1 MKGIRRIRQ
10 RLCALPLAL
19 ACLMGLA
26 ACGGPDFGSFSK
38 ELEFGDKQVSDTQ
51 TTYVMKIP
59 EGRLGD
65 LIGPSQIQWVIDQYG
80 DPPAHTGAVAVGT
93 KKAAKD
99 LLRKSPEL
107 QCRALENTY
116 QEESSDEGKW
126 EYKDSSCRKQRKLSW
141 LEKTLWNMYQVQSD
155 STIEWLSTSRNTLVA
170 ADDTVSTLQAN
181 ATPNYDSWF
190 APVNRYLRIAQGV
203 LIAAAAISLIVL
215 TICFVLVP
223 VDTGLML
230 SFVLA
235 TAMLIL
241 GMGLFTLGAE
251 MSMSKI
257 GNYMGAKLTKSRR
270 LGLILIVS
278 FLLGVAIT
286 VAEPDLQV
294 LAANVPEIDKTVLI
308 LTVSVGVGI
317 FLMLCMVRIL
327 FGISLR
333 LLLIVFYVL
342 VFLAAFLSD
351 QGILAVAFDSGGVT
365 TGPMTVPFIM
375 ALGVGVASI
384 RSDENAKADSFGLVG
399 LCSIGPIASVLLL
412 GAIYKTQ
419 PAQAESETAAAITNT
434 VALGRDYLHAFPEYL
449 KEVTLALLPIVVFF
463 LIFQIVSLRLRR
475 LPFLRVMVGI
485 LYTYAGLVLFL
496 TGVNVGFSPVGYA
509 LGAAL
514 TEGWKLWLLIPLAM
528 LMGWFIINAE
538 PAVHILNRQVEDLSA
553 GAISARAM
561 GMSLS
566 IAVSAAGGLAMLR
579 VITGVSIMYF
589 LVPGYFIALA
599 LSFFVPRTFTAIAFD
614 SGGVASGPLTATFM
628 LPFAMGA
635 CEALGGNVMTD
646 AFGLVALV
654 AMMPLITVQVM
665 GAIYVIKSRRAEKEP
680 ALPDFGDNEII
691 ELWEAC

>member
-1 MKGIRRIRQ
+1 MYQ
-10 RLCALPLAL
+10 
-19 ACLMGLA
+19 
-26 ACGGPDFGSFSK
+26 
-38 ELEFGDKQVSDTQ
+38 KQVLFE
-51 TTYVMKIP
+51 K
-59 EGRLGD
+59 
-65 LIGPSQIQWVIDQYG
+65 
-80 DPPAHTGAVAVGT
+80 
-93 KKAAKD
+93 
-99 LLRKSPEL
+99 LRE
-107 QCRALENTY
+107 
-116 QEESSDEGKW
+116 
-126 EYKDSSCRKQRKLSW
+126 
-141 LEKTLWNMYQVQSD
+141 
-155 STIEWLSTSRNTLVA
+155 
-170 ADDTVSTLQAN
+170 
-181 ATPNYDSWF
+181 
-190 APVNRYLRIAQGV
+190 
-203 LIAAAAISLIVL
+203 AAASVLPISLIVL
-215 TICFVLVP
+215 LICFVLVP

-230 SFVLA
+230 SFLLA

-257 GNYMGAKLTKSRR
+257 GNYIGSKLTKSRK
-270 LGLILIVS
+270 LGLILAVS

-294 LAANVPEIDKTVLI
+294 LAANVPDIDKTVLI

-412 GAIYKTQ
+412 GAIYRTQ
-419 PAQAESETAAAITNT
+419 PAQAETQTVAAITDT
-434 VALGRDYLHAFPEYL
+434 VLLGRDYLHAIPEYL
-449 KEVTLALLPIVVFF
+449 KEVTIALLPIVVFF
-463 LIFQIVSLRLRR
+463 LIFQLVSLRLRK

-485 LYTYAGLVLFL
+485 LYTYLGLVLFL
-496 TGVNVGFSPVGYA
+496 TGVNVGFSPLGYV

-514 TEGWKLWLLIPLAM
+514 TEGWRIWLLIPLAM

-538 PAVHILNRQVEDLSA
+538 PAVHILNKQVEDLSA

-579 VITGVSIMYF
+579 VITGIPILYF

-635 CEALGGNVMTD
+635 CQALGGNVMTD

-665 GAIYVIKSRRAEKEP
+665 GAIYVVKSRRAAAEP
-680 ALPDFGDNEII
+680 VLPAFGDNEII

>member
-1 MKGIRRIRQ
+1 MRHRLKLRQ
-10 RLCALPLAL
+10 ILSEKWKEALQAVLPIITIVLAL
-19 ACLMGLA
+19 SFTIAPLSPSVLLCFLMGA
-26 ACGGPDFGSFSK
+26 
-38 ELEFGDKQVSDTQ
+38 V
-51 TTYVMKIP
+51 
-59 EGRLGD
+59 
-65 LIGPSQIQWVIDQYG
+65 LILVGMMFFT
-80 DPPAHTGAVAVGT
+80 TGAETAMTPMGERIGTAMTKT
-93 KKAAKD
+93 KK
-99 LLRKSPEL
+99 
-107 QCRALENTY
+107 
-116 QEESSDEGKW
+116 
-126 EYKDSSCRKQRKLSW
+126 
-141 LEKTLWNMYQVQSD
+141 
-155 STIEWLSTSRNTLVA
+155 
-170 ADDTVSTLQAN
+170 
-181 ATPNYDSWF
+181 
-190 APVNRYLRIAQGV
+190 
-203 LIAAAAISLIVL
+203 
-215 TICFVLVP
+215 
-223 VDTGLML
+223 
-230 SFVLA
+230 
-235 TAMLIL
+235 
-241 GMGLFTLGAE
+241 LGAV
-251 MSMSKI
+251 I
-257 GNYMGAKLTKSRR
+257 TL
-270 LGLILIVS
+270 S
-278 FLLGVAIT
+278 FLLGFIIT
-286 VAEPDLQV
+286 VSEPDLQV
-294 LAANVPEIDKTVLI
+294 LASQVPSVPNLI
-308 LTVSVGVGI
+308 LILSVACGVGV
-317 FLMLCMVRIL
+317 FLVVSLLRMLFSIAL
-327 FGISLR
+327 PP
-333 LLLIVFYVL
+333 LLVGCYAV
-342 VFLAAFLSD
+342 VFLLAFFVPPEF
-351 QGILAVAFDSGGVT
+351 LAVAFDSGGVT

-419 PAQAESETAAAITNT
+419 PAQAESEAAAAITNT

-463 LIFQIVSLRLRR
+463 LIFQVVSLRLRR

-553 GAISARAM
+553 GAISAKAM

>member
-1 MKGIRRIRQ
+1 MYR
-10 RLCALPLAL
+10 
-19 ACLMGLA
+19 
-26 ACGGPDFGSFSK
+26 
-38 ELEFGDKQVSDTQ
+38 KQV
-51 TTYVMKIP
+51 
-59 EGRLGD
+59 L
-65 LIGPSQIQWVIDQYG
+65 
-80 DPPAHTGAVAVGT
+80 
-93 KKAAKD
+93 
-99 LLRKSPEL
+99 
-107 QCRALENTY
+107 
-116 QEESSDEGKW
+116 
-126 EYKDSSCRKQRKLSW
+126 
-141 LEKTLWNMYQVQSD
+141 LEK
-155 STIEWLSTSRNTLVA
+155 
-170 ADDTVSTLQAN
+170 
-181 ATPNYDSWF
+181 
-190 APVNRYLRIAQGV
+190 LRE
-203 LIAAAAISLIVL
+203 AAASVLPISLIVL
-215 TICFVLVP
+215 AICFVLVP

-257 GNYMGAKLTKSRR
+257 GNYMGAKLTKSRK

-538 PAVHILNRQVEDLSA
+538 PAVHVLNKQVEELSA
-553 GAISARAM
+553 GAISSKAM

-566 IAVSAAGGLAMLR
+566 IAVAAAMGLAMVR
-579 VITGVSIMYF
+579 VLTGISILWF
-589 LVPGYFIALA
+589 VLPGYIIALG
-599 LSFFVPRTFTAIAFD
+599 LSFFVPSIFTAIAFD

-635 CEALGGNVMTD
+635 TTALGGNVMTD

-654 AMMPLITVQVM
+654 AMMPLIVVQVM
-665 GAIYVIKSRRAEKEP
+665 GAIYVVKTRRNAQESAPVFSDE
-680 ALPDFGDNEII
+680 GVI
-691 ELWEAC
+691 ELWEVA

>member
-1 MKGIRRIRQ
+1 MYR
-10 RLCALPLAL
+10 
-19 ACLMGLA
+19 
-26 ACGGPDFGSFSK
+26 
-38 ELEFGDKQVSDTQ
+38 KQV
-51 TTYVMKIP
+51 
-59 EGRLGD
+59 L
-65 LIGPSQIQWVIDQYG
+65 
-80 DPPAHTGAVAVGT
+80 
-93 KKAAKD
+93 
-99 LLRKSPEL
+99 
-107 QCRALENTY
+107 
-116 QEESSDEGKW
+116 
-126 EYKDSSCRKQRKLSW
+126 
-141 LEKTLWNMYQVQSD
+141 LEKLK
-155 STIEWLSTSRNTLVA
+155 E
-170 ADDTVSTLQAN
+170 
-181 ATPNYDSWF
+181 
-190 APVNRYLRIAQGV
+190 
-203 LIAAAAISLIVL
+203 AAASVLPISLIVL

-333 LLLIVFYVL
+333 RLLIVFYVL

-351 QGILAVAFDSGGVT
+351 HGILAVAFDSGGVT

-434 VALGRDYLHAFPEYL
+434 VALGRDYLHAFPEYQ

-553 GAISARAM
+553 GAISAKAM

>member
-1 MKGIRRIRQ
+1 MKRQVGGIQSI
-10 RLCALPLAL
+10 
-19 ACLMGLA
+19 GL
-26 ACGGPDFGSFSK
+26 F
-38 ELEFGDKQVSDTQ
+38 
-51 TTYVMKIP
+51 
-59 EGRLGD
+59 
-65 LIGPSQIQWVIDQYG
+65 
-80 DPPAHTGAVAVGT
+80 
-93 KKAAKD
+93 
-99 LLRKSPEL
+99 
-107 QCRALENTY
+107 ENTRS
-116 QEESSDEGKW
+116 QAA
-126 EYKDSSCRKQRKLSW
+126 
-141 LEKTLWNMYQVQSD
+141 EKMR
-155 STIEWLSTSRNTLVA
+155 EA
-170 ADDTVSTLQAN
+170 AVS
-181 ATPNYDSWF
+181 
-190 APVNRYLRIAQGV
+190 V
-203 LIAAAAISLIVL
+203 LPIVLIVL
-215 TICFVLVP
+215 LLCLFVAPMSPAL
-223 VDTGLML
+223 LL
-230 SFVLA
+230 SFLLGAVLL
-235 TAMLIL
+235 TV
-241 GMGLFTLGAE
+241 GMGLFSLGAE
-251 MSMSKI
+251 QSMTPIGNKI
-257 GNYMGAKLTKSRR
+257 GTALTKTRN
-270 LGLILIVS
+270 LPLILGVS
-278 FLLGVAIT
+278 FLLGFAIT

-333 LLLIVFYVL
+333 LLLIVFYAL

-419 PAQAESETAAAITNT
+419 PAQTQSEAAAAITNT
-434 VALGRDYLHAFPEYL
+434 VALGRDYLHAFPEYM

-463 LIFQIVSLRLRR
+463 LVFQFVSLRLRK

-514 TEGWKLWLLIPLAM
+514 TEGWKIWLLIPLAM

-538 PAVHILNRQVEDLSA
+538 PAVHILNKQVEDLSA

-561 GMSLS
+561 GVSLS

-579 VITGVSIMYF
+579 VITGVSIMVF
-589 LVPGYFIALA
+589 LVPGYFLALA

-665 GAIYVIKSRRAEKEP
+665 GAIYVVKSRRAEKEP
-680 ALPDFGDNEII
+680 ALPDFGESEII